1 MQSMSSTTNQLA
13 NANPSATPT
22 EAEVEAWAELPRDE
36 QVRRYRALFAQP
48 ECNNFTAETPD
59 DILAA
64 ARQRVA
70 QRRHG

>member
-1 MQSMSSTTNQLA
+1 MSQTTDQLA
-13 NANPSATPT
+13 NITPSATPS
-22 EAEVEAWAELPRDE
+22 EAELEAWAKLPRDE
-36 QVRRYRALFAQP
+36 QIRRCQALFAQP
-48 ECNNFTAETPD
+48 DCNSFTSDTPD

>member
-1 MQSMSSTTNQLA
+1 MSRTTDQLA
-13 NANPSATPT
+13 KITPSATPS
-22 EAEVEAWAELPRDE
+22 EAELEAWAKLSHDE
-36 QVRRYRALFAQP
+36 QVRRYQTLFAQP
-48 ECNNFTAETPD
+48 DCNEFTSDTPD

>member
-1 MQSMSSTTNQLA
+1 MSRTTDQLA
-13 NANPSATPT
+13 NITPSATPS
-22 EAEVEAWAELPRDE
+22 EAELEAWAKLPRDE
-36 QVRRYRALFAQP
+36 QIRRYQALFAQP
-48 ECNNFTAETPD
+48 DCNNFTSDTPD

>member
-1 MQSMSSTTNQLA
+1 MSQTTDQFA
-13 NANPSATPT
+13 NIAPSATPT
-22 EAEVEAWAELPRDE
+22 EAELEAWAALSRDE
-36 QVRRYRALFAQP
+36 QVRRYRELFAQAD
-48 ECNNFTAETPD
+48 CNSFTTDTPD

>member
-1 MQSMSSTTNQLA
+1 MLSMSRTTDQLA
-13 NANPSATPT
+13 NITPSATPS
-22 EAEVEAWAELPRDE
+22 EAELEAWAKLPRDE
-36 QVRRYRALFAQP
+36 QIRRYQALFAQP
-48 ECNNFTAETPD
+48 DCNNFTSDTPD

>member
-1 MQSMSSTTNQLA
+1 MSRTTDQLA
-13 NANPSATPT
+13 KITPSATPS
-22 EAEVEAWAELPRDE
+22 EAELEAWAKLSRDE
-36 QVRRYRALFAQP
+36 QVRRYQALFAQP
-48 ECNNFTAETPD
+48 DCNEFTSDMPD

>member
-1 MQSMSSTTNQLA
+1 MSQTTDQLA
-13 NANPSATPT
+13 NITPSATPS
-22 EAEVEAWAELPRDE
+22 EAELEAWAKLPRDE
-36 QVRRYRALFAQP
+36 QVRRYQALFAQP
-48 ECNNFTAETPD
+48 DCNNFTSDSPD

>member
-1 MQSMSSTTNQLA
+1 MVSMSQTTDQLA
-13 NANPSATPT
+13 NITPSATPS
-22 EAEVEAWAELPRDE
+22 EAELEAWAKLPRDE
-36 QVRRYRALFAQP
+36 QVRRYQALFAQP
-48 ECNNFTAETPD
+48 DCNNFTSDTPD

>member
-1 MQSMSSTTNQLA
+1 MSQTTNKIA
-13 NANPSATPT
+13 NISPSATPT
-22 EAEVEAWAELPRDE
+22 EAEIEAWAELPRDE
-36 QVRRYRALFAQP
+36 QVRRYQALFARP
-48 ECNNFTAETPD
+48 ECNNFTLDTPD

>member
-1 MQSMSSTTNQLA
+1 MSQTTDQLA
-13 NANPSATPT
+13 NITPSATPT
-22 EAEVEAWAELPRDE
+22 EAELEAWAKLPRDE
-36 QVRRYRALFAQP
+36 QVRRYQALFAQP
-48 ECNNFTAETPD
+48 DCNTFTSDTPD

>member
-1 MQSMSSTTNQLA
+1 MSQTTDQLA
-13 NANPSATPT
+13 NISPSATPT
-22 EAEVEAWAELPRDE
+22 EAELEAWAKLPRDE
-36 QVRRYRALFAQP
+36 QVRRYQELFAQP
-48 ECNNFTAETPD
+48 DCNNFTSDTPD

>member
-1 MQSMSSTTNQLA
+1 MSQTTHQLA
-13 NANPSATPT
+13 HIAPSATPS
-22 EAEVEAWAELPRDE
+22 EAELEAWAKLPRDE
-36 QVRRYRALFAQP
+36 QVRRYQALFAQP
-48 ECNNFTAETPD
+48 DCNKFTSDSPD